1 MARVLLAVLTL
12 ALLLTAGNI
21 TVIYFWQPNCPGC
34 KYMEE
39 VTFKDA
45 QVQAF
50 LAAVRFEKRDARE
63 VQYVEAYAQ
72 RALVVE
78 GASLTFLNGS
88 LTTSGATKIRVVE
101 VDGRGRFPILATP
114 TVVVLEADA
123 GEVYLRGYLLGALPP
138 EQFLSFIKNA
148 TSPTPLQPAAS
159 SPATAFA
166 IAAALGAASAA
177 SPCVIVPLALAS
189 TRRRLYV
196 YFLGA
201 ATGYAAWAAALA
213 LLGAPL
219 VLDKYTAAALIALF
233 GAAYL
238 LGPRAPLWRVQTLF
252 HKLSKGSDFLAGA
265 FSPFLSLPCLLPF
278 LGIAGTLALALLAT
292 PLERFLAMFL
302 FGVFHVAAVSAAGA
316 AVQKT
321 RLRRYVT
328 LLLLIGAF
336 LYLLL

>member
-159 SPATAFA
+159 SPATALA

-177 SPCVIVPLALAS
+177 SPCVIVPQEEAL
-189 TRRRLYV
+189 R
-196 YFLGA
+196 
-201 ATGYAAWAAALA
+201 
-213 LLGAPL
+213 
-219 VLDKYTAAALIALF
+219 
-233 GAAYL
+233 
-238 LGPRAPLWRVQTLF
+238 
-252 HKLSKGSDFLAGA
+252 
-265 FSPFLSLPCLLPF
+265 LLPRS
-278 LGIAGTLALALLAT
+278 GY
-292 PLERFLAMFL
+292 
-302 FGVFHVAAVSAAGA
+302 
-316 AVQKT
+316 
-321 RLRRYVT
+321 RLRRVGRSSGA
-328 LLLLIGAF
+328 IGGATCLRQVHSRGLNRPLRRRVF
-336 LYLLL
+336 AGPAGASLEGADSISQAVQGLRLSSRGIFAVSVSVSDSFRLSCSVLELFRPTPSTAT

>member
-1 MARVLLAVLTL
+1 
-12 ALLLTAGNI
+12 
-21 TVIYFWQPNCPGC
+21 
-34 KYMEE
+34 MEE

-159 SPATAFA
+159 SPATALA

-177 SPCVIVPLALAS
+177 SPCAKKPSKKTQNTTSPTAHKECHTTTDMNSAWAVGNLTGPTLGGALADAWSDAVPYLLAAGLCLATLVAS
-189 TRRRLYV
+189 TRVRRW
-196 YFLGA
+196 
-201 ATGYAAWAAALA
+201 T
-213 LLGAPL
+213 
-219 VLDKYTAAALIALF
+219 
-233 GAAYL
+233 
-238 LGPRAPLWRVQTLF
+238 QTL
-252 HKLSKGSDFLAGA
+252 
-265 FSPFLSLPCLLPF
+265 
-278 LGIAGTLALALLAT
+278 
-292 PLERFLAMFL
+292 R
-302 FGVFHVAAVSAAGA
+302 
-316 AVQKT
+316 
-321 RLRRYVT
+321 
-328 LLLLIGAF
+328 
-336 LYLLL
+336 

>member
-1 MARVLLAVLTL
+1 MARILLAVLTL

-72 RALVVE
+72 RVLVVE
-78 GASLTFLNGS
+78 GTSLTFLNGS

-138 EQFLSFIKNA
+138 EQLLSFIKNA

-159 SPATAFA
+159 SPATALA

-189 TRRRLYV
+189 P
-196 YFLGA
+196 G
-201 ATGYAAWAAALA
+201 G
-213 LLGAPL
+213 
-219 VLDKYTAAALIALF
+219 
-233 GAAYL
+233 
-238 LGPRAPLWRVQTLF
+238 
-252 HKLSKGSDFLAGA
+252 GST
-265 FSPFLSLPCLLPF
+265 STS
-278 LGIAGTLALALLAT
+278 
-292 PLERFLAMFL
+292 
-302 FGVFHVAAVSAAGA
+302 
-316 AVQKT
+316 
-321 RLRRYVT
+321 
-328 LLLLIGAF
+328 
-336 LYLLL
+336 